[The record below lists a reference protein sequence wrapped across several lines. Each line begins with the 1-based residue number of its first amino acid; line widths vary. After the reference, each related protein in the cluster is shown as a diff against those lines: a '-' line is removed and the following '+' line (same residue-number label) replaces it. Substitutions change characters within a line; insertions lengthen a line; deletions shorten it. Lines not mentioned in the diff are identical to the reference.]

1 MNSKIMFNSGNC
13 TTCTTCGSCQ
23 QTPNVDTPTLF
34 CMNCQPPTEAPCLKA
49 CSEGAI
55 EVLGGAITINGEK
68 CNKCGDCVEVCPINV
83 IKI

>member
-1 MNSKIMFNSGNC
+1 MFNIGNC
-13 TTCTTCGSCQ
+13 TDCTTCGSCQ

-34 CMNCQPPTEAPCLKA
+34 CMNCQPSDAPCLKA
-49 CSEGAI
+49 CNENAI

-68 CNKCGDCVEVCPINV
+68 CTKCGDCVEVCPMDI

>member
-1 MNSKIMFNSGNC
+1 MFNSGNC

-34 CMNCQPPTEAPCLKA
+34 CMNCEPSDAPCLKV
-49 CSEGAI
+49 CRENAI
-55 EVLGGAITINGEK
+55 EVLGGAIIINSEK
-68 CNKCGDCVEVCPINV
+68 CNLCKDCVDACPHNI

>member
-1 MNSKIMFNSGNC
+1 MFKTGNC

-23 QTPNVDTPTLF
+23 QTPNVHTPILF
-34 CMNCQPPTEAPCLKA
+34 CMHCQPSDAPCLLT

-68 CNKCGDCVEVCPINV
+68 CNKCGDCVEVCPIGV